1 MSEEAKELSPKAKA
15 LIEYRK
21 KKGINARD
29 VLNQIRDKYPMPTSE
44 SAAWAKLKED
54 PEFYDAIIEAV
65 SGGMSIQYFAESVGL
80 SPGKVSIWMNRQ
92 EGARAKEYSEARQSR
107 AAMFADRI
115 LDITDEV
122 KAGALT
128 PPQGKVIVD
137 NLKWLAEAHDRDRW
151 GSKIQ
156 ARVELTTTVEM
167 HLLAVEELAKRVKV
181 GDTRPVIEGEVLA
194 EDNEKM
200 LGPALQAD
208 LGPRAVNPEERVP
221 TNQELDERIR
231 QAEIE
236 ELLG

>member
-1 MSEEAKELSPKAKA
+1 MENNENNEKGEALVQ
-15 LIEYRK
+15 YRR

-44 SAAWAKLKED
+44 AVAWARLKED
-54 PEFYDAIIEAV
+54 PEFFDAIIEAV
-65 SGGMSIQYFAESVGL
+65 GGGMSVQYFAESVGL

-92 EGARAKEYSEARQSR
+92 EGARAKEYDEARQSR

-115 LDITDEV
+115 LVITEEV
-122 KAGALT
+122 KSGELT

-137 NLKWLAEAHDRDRW
+137 NLKWLAETHDRERW
-151 GSKIQ
+151 GAKIQ

-167 HLLAVEELAKRVKV
+167 HLLAVEELAKRVKA
-181 GDTRPVIEGEVLA
+181 GDPRPVIEGEVLV
-194 EDNEKM
+194 EDNELM
-200 LGPALQAD
+200 LGPALQED
-208 LGPRAVNPEERVP
+208 MGPRAVNPEERALS
-221 TNQELDERIR
+221 NQELQERIN